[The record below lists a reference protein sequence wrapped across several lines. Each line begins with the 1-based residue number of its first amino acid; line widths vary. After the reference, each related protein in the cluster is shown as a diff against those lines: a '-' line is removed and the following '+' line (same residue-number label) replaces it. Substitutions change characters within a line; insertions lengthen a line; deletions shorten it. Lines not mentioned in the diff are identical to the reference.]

1 VIIKNYGGRRFI
13 PRDES
18 WMMVEIAYL
27 LMPGF
32 LRDFVERYLHY
43 ATVEFEV

>member
-1 VIIKNYGGRRFI
+1 
-13 PRDES
+13 
-18 WMMVEIAYL
+18 VEISYL

-32 LRDFVERYLHY
+32 LRDFVEKYLRY